1 MTFQINKEA
10 TPEQM
15 LEVCTLDSQ
24 NTADHLSD
32 TGRRMEPWR
41 GDIR

>member
-32 TGRRMEPWR
+32 TSRRME
-41 GDIR
+41 GGS